1 MWHYTPHL
9 WYLFPF
15 LLLFLNSN
23 GKNIQES
30 RFGSLYCC
38 FLRIRNNI
46 VLVGFKC
53 SSHIIVVP
61 LLRPTFS
68 SRITPRWKF
77 LTYLC
82 PIQGAQ
88 LLESNIVIRS
98 ISPEN
103 GRCVM
108 TSIISRM
115 LLLETYKRISV
126 LLLCF
131 FFLDWCLIFV
141 FDRTNCATKK
151 PLLFN
156 YYSTG
161 KIILMRF

>member
-1 MWHYTPHL
+1 M
-9 WYLFPF
+9 
-15 LLLFLNSN
+15 
-23 GKNIQES
+23 
-30 RFGSLYCC
+30 
-38 FLRIRNNI
+38 
-46 VLVGFKC
+46 
-53 SSHIIVVP
+53 
-61 LLRPTFS
+61 
-68 SRITPRWKF
+68 KF

-98 ISPEN
+98 ISPVH

-156 YYSTG
+156 YYSTE
-161 KIILMRF
+161 KIILMRFLKPINSITIGAVLDMYFERTHFTINASGTFRLTLRCSMPLALPDSATIINIAP

>member
-1 MWHYTPHL
+1 M
-9 WYLFPF
+9 
-15 LLLFLNSN
+15 
-23 GKNIQES
+23 
-30 RFGSLYCC
+30 
-38 FLRIRNNI
+38 
-46 VLVGFKC
+46 
-53 SSHIIVVP
+53 
-61 LLRPTFS
+61 
-68 SRITPRWKF
+68 KF

-98 ISPEN
+98 ISPAH

-156 YYSTG
+156 YYSTE
-161 KIILMRF
+161 KIILMRFLKPINSITIGAVLDMYFERTHFTINASETFRLSLRCSMPLALPDSATIINITP